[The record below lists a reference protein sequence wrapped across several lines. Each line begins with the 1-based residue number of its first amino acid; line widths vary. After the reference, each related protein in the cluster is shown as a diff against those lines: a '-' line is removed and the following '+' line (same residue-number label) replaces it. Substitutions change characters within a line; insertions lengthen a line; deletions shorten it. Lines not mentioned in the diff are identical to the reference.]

1 MRAIF
6 NLLIVFFLTCCE
18 RHEKRVDVSPDI
30 VEESPRTLADLN
42 LPEAKLNDL
51 ALKITESYEHLRPF
65 LQQDI
70 PPKIFEETL
79 RDIHLDFDKKRIAAG
94 SKPGHWLNGA
104 TINQRGV
111 GLLSV
116 FNEQDPPAN
125 VTIDYHSYKS
135 TDILISKR
143 PIWDRINF
151 AGTEYGRMFDS
162 EIKLTAFKNG
172 ISDLRISFMIIIT
185 REARQETAELEYQSG
200 DHLYQLR
207 GFYSMMPGLPESDGS
222 HTWLARYDPTEKVV
236 RVDGLTRYTGSK
248 ILSRDVFCESG
259 FDLSE
264 EAKRYLL
271 EIMDMVMVYYAN
283 TPEKSVFRK
292 LLEKQPYQLYAERE
306 TR

>member
-6 NLLIVFFLTCCE
+6 NLLIVLFLTCCE

-30 VEESPRTLADLN
+30 IEESPRTLADLN

-51 ALKITESYEHLRPF
+51 ALKITEGYEHLRPF

-79 RDIHLDFDKKRIAAG
+79 RDIHLDFDKKRLAEG
-94 SKPGHWLNGA
+94 SKPGHWLNRA

-125 VTIDYHSYKS
+125 VTLDYHSWKS
-135 TDILISKR
+135 TEILISKR
-143 PIWDRINF
+143 PIWDRITL

-162 EIKLTAFKNG
+162 GIMLTAFKNG
-172 ISDLRISFMIIIT
+172 ISDLTISFMIIIT
-185 REARQETAELEYQSG
+185 REARQETAELEYKSG
-200 DHLYQLR
+200 DYVYQLR
-207 GFYSMMPGLPESDGS
+207 GFYSMMPGVPESDGS